1 MEDEVQAVV
10 RQVMF
15 LRNVFLRVAQ
25 DSRGQHH
32 VARLVNAVYVTE
44 GSGDGETRADFA
56 QLSVGVINVFRLGI
70 QSGSVHVAVVHAVFF
85 AAGAAQFD
93 FQSHVHFGHTR
104 QVLRTDLDVFV
115 QGLFRQVNHV
125 RREQRFTGRGEVF
138 FTRVQQTVDP
148 RQQFLSAVVSVQDNR
163 NTVVFSHL
171 MNVMRARDSAQDGCA
186 LRNVSFHAF
195 ARDER
200 CAAVRELNDNRRTNF
215 CSCFQNGV
223 DGISTHAVYRWQSKV
238 VFFSYLEHFLNVVAS
253 DDARFYEIKNFRHV
267 T

>member
-85 AAGAAQFD
+85 AAGAIKRQVMESSEEEIDYQQFD
-93 FQSHVHFGHTR
+93 YYFVSYKLLLYSEN
-104 QVLRTDLDVFV
+104 QV
-115 QGLFRQVNHV
+115 
-125 RREQRFTGRGEVF
+125 
-138 FTRVQQTVDP
+138 
-148 RQQFLSAVVSVQDNR
+148 
-163 NTVVFSHL
+163 
-171 MNVMRARDSAQDGCA
+171 
-186 LRNVSFHAF
+186 
-195 ARDER
+195 
-200 CAAVRELNDNRRTNF
+200 
-215 CSCFQNGV
+215 
-223 DGISTHAVYRWQSKV
+223 
-238 VFFSYLEHFLNVVAS
+238 
-253 DDARFYEIKNFRHV
+253 
-267 T
+267 